1 MRTRYFPRAAALANV
16 PVVYAVLY
24 GFKTMLPN
32 VPFRL
37 GFPNGLMSESMVIR
51 FSVVYLRGGRLAC
64 RQKAEQILC
73 HVQELLRAFLST
85 SPPLLKAPERLLPFG
100 RFASHI
106 LSCISQT

>member
-51 FSVVYLRGGRLAC
+51 
-64 RQKAEQILC
+64 
-73 HVQELLRAFLST
+73 AFLST

-106 LSCISQT
+106 LCCIS

>member
-1 MRTRYFPRAAALANV
+1 MRTRCFLRAAALANV

-51 FSVVYLRGGRLAC
+51 
-64 RQKAEQILC
+64 
-73 HVQELLRAFLST
+73 AFLST
-85 SPPLLKAPERLLPFG
+85 SPPLRKAPERLFPFG

>member
-1 MRTRYFPRAAALANV
+1 MRTRYFLRAAALANM

-51 FSVVYLRGGRLAC
+51 
-64 RQKAEQILC
+64 
-73 HVQELLRAFLST
+73 AFLST
-85 SPPLLKAPERLLPFG
+85 SPPLRKAPERLLPFG

>member
-1 MRTRYFPRAAALANV
+1 MRTRYFLRAAALANV

-51 FSVVYLRGGRLAC
+51 
-64 RQKAEQILC
+64 
-73 HVQELLRAFLST
+73 AFLST

>member
-16 PVVYAVLY
+16 PVVYAMLY

-51 FSVVYLRGGRLAC
+51 
-64 RQKAEQILC
+64 
-73 HVQELLRAFLST
+73 AFLST

-106 LSCISQT
+106 LCCISQT

>member
-1 MRTRYFPRAAALANV
+1 MRTQYFLRAAALANV

-51 FSVVYLRGGRLAC
+51 FSVVGRL
-64 RQKAEQILC
+64 
-73 HVQELLRAFLST
+73 
-85 SPPLLKAPERLLPFG
+85 SPG
-100 RFASHI
+100 RPAG
-106 LSCISQT
+106 LQTEG

>member
-16 PVVYAVLY
+16 PVVYAMLY

-37 GFPNGLMSESMVIR
+37 GFPNGLMSESMVI
-51 FSVVYLRGGRLAC
+51 
-64 RQKAEQILC
+64 
-73 HVQELLRAFLST
+73 RAFLST

-106 LSCISQT
+106 LSCISQM

>member
-51 FSVVYLRGGRLAC
+51 
-64 RQKAEQILC
+64 
-73 HVQELLRAFLST
+73 AFLST
-85 SPPLLKAPERLLPFG
+85 SPPLRKAPERLLPFG

-106 LSCISQT
+106 LSCFSHT

>member
-1 MRTRYFPRAAALANV
+1 MRTRCFPRAAALTNV
-16 PVVYAVLY
+16 PVVYAMLY

-51 FSVVYLRGGRLAC
+51 
-64 RQKAEQILC
+64 
-73 HVQELLRAFLST
+73 AFLST
-85 SPPLLKAPERLLPFG
+85 SPPLRKAPERLLPFG

>member
-1 MRTRYFPRAAALANV
+1 MRTRYFLRAAALANV
-16 PVVYAVLY
+16 PVVNTVLY

-32 VPFRL
+32 IPFRL

-51 FSVVYLRGGRLAC
+51 
-64 RQKAEQILC
+64 
-73 HVQELLRAFLST
+73 AFLST
-85 SPPLLKAPERLLPFG
+85 SPPLRKAPERLFPFG

>member
-51 FSVVYLRGGRLAC
+51 
-64 RQKAEQILC
+64 
-73 HVQELLRAFLST
+73 AFLST
-85 SPPLLKAPERLLPFG
+85 SPPLRKAPERLLPFG

-106 LSCISQT
+106 LSCIPQT

>member
-1 MRTRYFPRAAALANV
+1 MRTRYFPRAAALTNV
-16 PVVYAVLY
+16 PVVYAMLY

-51 FSVVYLRGGRLAC
+51 
-64 RQKAEQILC
+64 
-73 HVQELLRAFLST
+73 AFLST
-85 SPPLLKAPERLLPFG
+85 SPPLRKAPERLLPFG

>member
-16 PVVYAVLY
+16 PVVYAMLY

-37 GFPNGLMSESMVIR
+37 GFPNGLMSESMVI
-51 FSVVYLRGGRLAC
+51 
-64 RQKAEQILC
+64 
-73 HVQELLRAFLST
+73 RAFLST

>member
-51 FSVVYLRGGRLAC
+51 
-64 RQKAEQILC
+64 
-73 HVQELLRAFLST
+73 AFLST
-85 SPPLLKAPERLLPFG
+85 SPPLRKAPERLLPFG